1 MLGWCDGSKTH
12 YNHYSS
18 VIFSNL
24 YSSNV
29 KKQPPPSKQT
39 KNKQTNKQTKIKTKI
54 QIQTKSKMELNQ
66 KQLKNNKTIKQ
77 L

>member
-1 MLGWCDGSKTH
+1 MAGASSKTH
-12 YNHYSS
+12 YNHYSA

-39 KNKQTNKQTKIKTKI
+39 NKKQTNKQTKIKTKYKYKPKVKWNKI
-54 QIQTKSKMELNQ
+54 
-66 KQLKNNKTIKQ
+66 KNN
-77 L
+77 